1 MDLKRIAKD
10 TAQVLT
16 SYLTYQAVRTV
27 LGQLKE
33 TNLPRHR
40 WLHEFSSREKLQDG
54 EAYIK
59 SLFQEAPDLA
69 LRVMTV
75 RLHVAEEVSEFL
87 PEMVTTQIQQ
97 ANMEHRKKHLEKI
110 TQMTSED
117 LAASVDRPEQEGSGT
132 LEESPSFPDLEA
144 GESDA
149 INPNDADSPD
159 TAV

>member
-27 LGQLKE
+27 LDQLRE

-75 RLHVAEEVSEFL
+75 RLHVAEAVSEFL

-110 TQMTSED
+110 TQMTSAE
-117 LAASVDRPEQEGSGT
+117 LAASVDKSTKEGNLDTS
-132 LEESPSFPDLEA
+132 EDPPSLSDPDASDQSEA
-144 GESDA
+144 
-149 INPNDADSPD
+149 NPPD
-159 TAV
+159 TAT